1 MKTEPKIIAQFLATI
16 AWADEEYSAVEKST
30 LQSIAERMD
39 LPELPQNMDHFV
51 DMLQHFSGTEV
62 TSSLAEIAPL
72 VHTDDK
78 EELLAACVQMMG
90 CDDYLADE
98 EITNYFVIANILGI
112 EEEQAI
118 SLLSSLT
125 TEDEVVMED

>member
-30 LQSIAERMD
+30 LQSIAERMG

-62 TSSLAEIAPL
+62 TSSLAEIAPQ
-72 VHTDDK
+72 VHADDK
-78 EELLAACVQMMG
+78 EELLTACVQMMG

-98 EITNYFVIANILGI
+98 EITNFFVIANIIGI
-112 EEEQAI
+112 EEERAI
-118 SLLSSLT
+118 SLLSCLT
-125 TEDEVVMED
+125 TEDEVVVDE

>member
-1 MKTEPKIIAQFLATI
+1 
-16 AWADEEYSAVEKST
+16 
-30 LQSIAERMD
+30 
-39 LPELPQNMDHFV
+39 
-51 DMLQHFSGTEV
+51 
-62 TSSLAEIAPL
+62 
-72 VHTDDK
+72 
-78 EELLAACVQMMG
+78 MMG

-112 EEEQAI
+112 EEERAI